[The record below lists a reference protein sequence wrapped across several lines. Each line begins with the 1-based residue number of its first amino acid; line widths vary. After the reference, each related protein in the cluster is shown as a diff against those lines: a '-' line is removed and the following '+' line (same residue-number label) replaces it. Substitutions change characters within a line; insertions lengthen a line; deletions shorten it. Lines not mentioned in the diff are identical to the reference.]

1 MPTFLAVRCFAC
13 GTFQSIQ
20 RTKQSKWA
28 CKLCHEKQ
36 SFQRAYAM
44 SDAAKDVRYA
54 VQELNYMRGEAE
66 QQLQA
71 FEREWQGNAGHCLQG
86 QNCAHSVDLGERWEV
101 LDEANSQHCLRQE
114 REVHDDQHFPA
125 NISAKAQEAQQD
137 AHAST
142 RFQSTSVRGNL
153 NGIERPL
160 SRWAKYTPLSHHPI
174 DDNIGVAS
182 LYEPTEARMW
192 HNPDQFG
199 MPVSFSSA
207 DDGGHEIMSV
217 AARNVGE
224 LMCKEELAKALHTET
239 RDFTNLQS
247 TGNSFGSCDATSEM
261 DGGGWERILSEDDA
275 G

>member
-207 DDGGHEIMSV
+207 DDGGHEVI
-217 AARNVGE
+217 RLEPNPILFDEDNVGGSTKRRRTDVQGGTRKGLAHGDKRFHKSSINGEQFWE
-224 LMCKEELAKALHTET
+224 LRRYK
-239 RDFTNLQS
+239 
-247 TGNSFGSCDATSEM
+247 
-261 DGGGWERILSEDDA
+261 
-275 G
+275 